1 MNRYL
6 FWSARAIRRD
16 GNCAGSRVNRLDES
30 AYTVALPFRTIARL
44 LIRNVGLL
52 HRDDGSRLQ
61 LFAVGGCGAANQD
74 AVASFEIGKGE
85 RRGFLQVLL
94 AGLKLKKFGGVG
106 DDDDDFGASI
116 GF

>member
-6 FWSARAIRRD
+6 FWRASAIRRD
-16 GNCAGSRVNRLDES
+16 GNCAGGGINRFDES
-30 AYTVALPFRTIARL
+30 AYSVALPFRAIARL

-61 LFAVGGCGAANQD
+61 LFAVGGCGGANED
-74 AVASFEIGKGE
+74 AITSFEIGKGKG
-85 RRGFLQVLL
+85 RGFLQVLL
-94 AGLKLKKFGGVG
+94 AGLKLKKFGGVSDG
-106 DDDDDFGASI
+106 DDDFGASI